1 MRENYYPCHK
11 YSSPFASWLDEQHAD
26 EDAGDIE
33 TDGVW
38 IGRYGEHHALV
49 EDSQG
54 FVDHVRLR
62 RGSSDWDR
70 MVERITIDRIE
81 MFGAV

>member
-1 MRENYYPCHK
+1 MRENYKTHK
-11 YSSPFASWLDEQHAD
+11 YSSPFAAWLDERCGAD
-26 EDAGDIE
+26 ECAGDME

-38 IGRYGEHHALV
+38 IGRFGEHHALV
-49 EDSQG
+49 EDSRG

-70 MVERITIDRIE
+70 MVEQITIGDV
-81 MFGAV
+81 FA